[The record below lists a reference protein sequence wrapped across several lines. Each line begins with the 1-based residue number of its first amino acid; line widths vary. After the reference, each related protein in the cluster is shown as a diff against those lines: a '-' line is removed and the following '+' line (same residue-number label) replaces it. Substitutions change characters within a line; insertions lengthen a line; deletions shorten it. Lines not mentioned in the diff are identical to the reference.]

1 MTHVQ
6 YSSPIPGF
14 PRDELKWK
22 KKKKSVCMTDHMAN
36 QNHQNLETNDM
47 QCVWLE
53 ITPDR
58 GKSFLIG
65 NMYRPP
71 NSKVEFNDKFENFI
85 DYVMREEKEIILMG
99 DFNKDLFNE
108 EIGTEWINF
117 TTSLGLGQLISIP
130 TRVTETSSTLIDHI
144 YTNREENILRVH
156 VGKFSLSDH
165 YAIFGNRKLNSQ
177 LRNKKHHT
185 ITYRSFRHFNE
196 NMFIKDLAE
205 VPWETIA
212 AFDKVDDMVQTWN
225 DLFLEIVNKHAP
237 IKTNRVKRKHQP
249 EWLTS
254 EILDLMKE
262 RDKCKINGKID
273 EYRILRNKISKM
285 IVKQRKKCIEINLKR
300 DKMTLELFGKYLNS
314 LVPAKKWN
322 LQKML
327 SALKL
332 MNRLSRT
339 SK

>member
-1 MTHVQ
+1 MLKSETKLKCHK
-6 YSSPIPGF
+6 PINFFRIDGF
-14 PRDELKWK
+14 QMPFRKDNVSNGGGGIMVYVKNGINAKRRD
-22 KKKKSVCMTDHMAN
+22 D
-36 QNHQNLETNDM
+36 LETNDI

-53 ITPDR
+53 TTPYW

-85 DYVMREEKEIILMG
+85 DYVMREEKEIISMG

-144 YTNREENILRVH
+144 YTNCEENILRVH

-185 ITYRSFRHFNE
+185 ITYRSFRHFDE

-205 VPWETIA
+205 VPW
-212 AFDKVDDMVQTWN
+212 
-225 DLFLEIVNKHAP
+225 
-237 IKTNRVKRKHQP
+237 
-249 EWLTS
+249 
-254 EILDLMKE
+254 
-262 RDKCKINGKID
+262 
-273 EYRILRNKISKM
+273 
-285 IVKQRKKCIEINLKR
+285 
-300 DKMTLELFGKYLNS
+300 
-314 LVPAKKWN
+314 
-322 LQKML
+322 
-327 SALKL
+327 
-332 MNRLSRT
+332 
-339 SK
+339 

>member
-1 MTHVQ
+1 
-6 YSSPIPGF
+6 
-14 PRDELKWK
+14 
-22 KKKKSVCMTDHMAN
+22 
-36 QNHQNLETNDM
+36 
-47 QCVWLE
+47 
-53 ITPDR
+53 
-58 GKSFLIG
+58 
-65 NMYRPP
+65 MYRPP

-130 TRVTETSSTLIDHI
+130 TRVTETSSTVIDHI

-165 YAIFGNRKLNSQ
+165 YAIFGNRKSNSL

-185 ITYRSFRHFNE
+185 ITYRSYRHFDE
-196 NMFIKDLAE
+196 NIFIKDLAE
-205 VPWETIA
+205 VPWETIT

-249 EWLTS
+249 EWLAS
-254 EILDLMKE
+254 EILDLMRE
-262 RDKCKINGKID
+262 RDKCKINGKTD

-285 IVKQRKKCIEINLKR
+285 IDKAKKEMYRNKLEEGQDDPRTIWKIFKQ
-300 DKMTLELFGKYLNS
+300 FG
-314 LVPAKKWN
+314 ACKKWN
-322 LQKML
+322 LQEML

-332 MNRLSRT
+332 MNRLSQT
-339 SK
+339 SKWLLIILLISL